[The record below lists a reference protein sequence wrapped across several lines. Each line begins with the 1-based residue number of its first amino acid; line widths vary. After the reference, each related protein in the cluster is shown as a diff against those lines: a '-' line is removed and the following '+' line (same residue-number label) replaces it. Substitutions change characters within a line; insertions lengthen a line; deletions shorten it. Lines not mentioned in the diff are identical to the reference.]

1 MKILWIKTDF
11 LHPTTRGGQIRTLE
25 TLRRLHQ
32 RHEIHYLAFEDPA
45 HPEGLKRCGEYCS
58 RAYPVPS
65 RVPPRRS
72 LGFAK
77 LVAAGWFSP
86 LPVAVV
92 RYRSEEMRR
101 TIADVR
107 RREQFD
113 SVVCD
118 FLAPAP
124 NLDGL
129 EEVVLFQHNVE
140 TMIWERHRDHAS
152 NPLSRLYFG
161 LQARRMQV
169 YEGQV
174 CRAAA
179 GVVAVSEADAAAL
192 RERFGVS
199 RVTAVPTGVDL
210 EYFHPPAAVSAAA
223 DLVFLGS
230 MDWMA
235 NIEGVEYFVRE
246 VLPLIRREKP
256 DCTLAVVGRDPVPS
270 IRELARRDPLIQVTG
285 TVPDVRPYLWGAR
298 VSIVPLRVGGGTRLK
313 IYESMAARVPVV
325 STSVG
330 AEGLEVHPPEDI
342 RIADGA
348 ESFAEACLAL
358 LQDGRERARLGQ
370 AGWEL
375 VSRRFSWEQA
385 ARCFEQ
391 ALLAARVKAP

>member
-25 TLRRLHQ
+25 MLRRLHEQ
-32 RHEIHYLAFEDPA
+32 HEIHYVAFENPAQPAGVKRSAEYCTRA
-45 HPEGLKRCGEYCS
+45 HPIINQ
-58 RAYPVPS
+58 V
-65 RVPPRRS
+65 VRRGS
-72 LGFAK
+72 LRFAGQ
-77 LVAAGWFSP
+77 VAAGWFSS
-86 LPVAVV
+86 LPVAVA

-101 TIADVR
+101 MIAELR
-107 RREQFD
+107 RRERFD

-124 NLDGL
+124 NVERM

-140 TMIWERHRDHAS
+140 TTIWERHRDHAPD
-152 NPLSRLYFG
+152 PLRKLYFG
-161 LQARRMQV
+161 LQARRMQA

-179 GVVAVSEADAAAL
+179 GVVAVSEADAEAM
-192 RERFGVS
+192 RRRFGIS

-210 EYFHPPAAVSAAA
+210 DYFKPEAVRPVA
-223 DLVFLGS
+223 DLVFIGS

-235 NIEGVEYFVRE
+235 NIDGVEYFVRD
-246 VLPLIRREKP
+246 VLPLIRGKRP
-256 DCTLAVVGRDPVPS
+256 DCTLAVVGRDPAAR
-270 IRELARRDPLIQVTG
+270 IRELGKRDPLIRVTG
-285 TVPDVRPYLWGAR
+285 TVADVRPYLWGSR

-313 IYESMAARVPVV
+313 IYESMAAQVPVV

-330 AEGLEVHPPEDI
+330 AEGLEVDPAENI
-342 RIADGA
+342 RIADSA
-348 ESFAEACLAL
+348 ESFAEECLAL
-358 LQDGRERARLGQ
+358 LEEAGERARMAQ

-375 VSRRFSWEQA
+375 VAARFSWPQV

-391 ALLAARVKAP
+391 ALVTARR